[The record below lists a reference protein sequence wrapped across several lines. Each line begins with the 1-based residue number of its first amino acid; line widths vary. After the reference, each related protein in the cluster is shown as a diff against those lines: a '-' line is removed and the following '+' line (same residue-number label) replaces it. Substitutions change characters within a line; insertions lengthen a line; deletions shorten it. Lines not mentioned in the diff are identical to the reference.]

1 MPNLLLIGAGFSRNW
16 GGWLAAE
23 AFEYLLGTPEVL
35 ANEGLRARL
44 WKAQPNGGFE
54 GALADLQR
62 LAAMGNVEA
71 SADAHELTTALRSM
85 FADMNDGLLAA
96 QFEFGIAAS
105 RSVARFLAQFDAIF
119 SLNQD
124 LLIEHHYLPQDISL
138 LAPGKFTGAEMPG
151 VLPSLPPGVNG
162 ITSWALRTYHPK
174 SDDFSLQRGMQPFVK
189 LHGSSNWFESD
200 GSSMLVMGGNKV
212 GTIGRSPILSWY
224 GRLFDEFLDLADARL
239 MIIGYGFR
247 DEHINL
253 SLTNAV
259 RRGLKFFVI
268 APEGADLMR
277 SVNSTAGAVIYNP
290 GPMDELF
297 ERGLIGA
304 SRRSMRDIFGSD
316 GVEFSKVMR
325 FFER

>member
-1 MPNLLLIGAGFSRNW
+1 MPDLLLIGAGFSRNW

-23 AFEYLLGTPEVL
+23 AFEYLLGAPEVL
-35 ANEGLRARL
+35 ANENLRTRL
-44 WKAQPNGGFE
+44 WKAQPKGGFE
-54 GALADLQR
+54 VALADLQR
-62 LAAMGNVEA
+62 LAATGD
-71 SADAHELTTALRSM
+71 ADASKDARELTAALASM

-96 QFEFGIAAS
+96 PFEFGVAAGKS
-105 RSVARFLAQFDAIF
+105 IARFLARFDAIF

-124 LLIEHHYLPQDISL
+124 LLIEHHYLSQDISL
-138 LAPGKFTGAEMPG
+138 LAPGKFAGAEMPG
-151 VLPSLPPGVNG
+151 VLPSLPPGTNG
-162 ITSWALRTYHPK
+162 ITSWARRSYRPK
-174 SDDFSLQRGMQPFVK
+174 SDNFFLGRGVQPFVK

-200 GSSMLVMGGNKV
+200 GSSMLVMGANKV

-224 GRLFDEFLDLADARL
+224 GRLFDELLGLPDARL

-259 RRGLKFFVI
+259 RRGLKFFVV
-268 APEGADLMR
+268 APEGADLMH
-277 SVNSTAGAVIYNP
+277 SVNSTAGAAVYNP
-290 GPMDELF
+290 GPTDELF

-304 SRRSMRDIFGSD
+304 SRRPMRDIFGSD